1 MNKKG
6 AGIGGFI
13 LFFIG
18 VIVALT
24 LIVSTAQSVG
34 DMTNTIT
41 IANTSLGANAANGT
55 AQYLTNYRA
64 ISSVVVYN
72 ETGNALVPATN
83 YTATNNVVYNGNLAW
98 RIVPNT
104 TADLKYKW
112 QISGVAQPL
121 TYADDSATRTVGGLI
136 VIMSAIGILGFAVWF
151 FGRESGWM

>member
-24 LIVSTAQSVG
+24 LIVSTAQSIG
-34 DMTNTIT
+34 DMTNTRA
-41 IANTSLGANAANGT
+41 IANQSTAVMVDGT
-55 AQYLTNYRA
+55 AQYLTNCRA
-64 ISSVVVYN
+64 LSSAVVYN
-72 ETGNALVPATN
+72 ATGDYLVGADN
-83 YTATNNVVYNGNLAW
+83 YTITNNVVYNGNLA
-98 RIVPNT
+98 VKVTPGTLPN
-104 TADLKYKW
+104 
-112 QISGVAQPL
+112 QINYVWLVSGTCQPL